1 MSIRWPWKGRSLS
14 VLLVC
19 RANVCRSPMAEAILR
34 HKLDI
39 AGMGR
44 RVQVASAGTH
54 VNTGGQPPD
63 PRVVAVLA
71 ENGIPVK
78 RGRSHSIRSADFE
91 RHRFIIAMDR
101 ENLEHLM
108 KICSA
113 SYQEKLHLVTAFSS
127 GLPPEGIPDP
137 YYGNTTGFEHVHEL
151 LETALDGFLDNLLL
165 PALLEQEQENLS

>member
-1 MSIRWPWKGRSLS
+1 
-14 VLLVC
+14 
-19 RANVCRSPMAEAILR
+19 
-34 HKLDI
+34 
-39 AGMGR
+39 
-44 RVQVASAGTH
+44 
-54 VNTGGQPPD
+54 
-63 PRVVAVLA
+63 
-71 ENGIPVK
+71 
-78 RGRSHSIRSADFE
+78 
-91 RHRFIIAMDR
+91 MDR